1 MSAAEEQLYGRSLR
15 SARRRWEAFGAKPP
29 QAEIFELLR
38 VAGRNARTAAG
49 LMDSLMRYW
58 PEDRGLRQEISD
70 CEEEGDRVTHKIVNR
85 LRASKMTPFDRED
98 IHMLAGAIDD
108 VVDDIEEASEQLAS
122 KRVEAPMEQAQQLT
136 SVLRDCGRGLAAA
149 LDDLEH
155 LEGIEEHLDAI
166 RKLEQE
172 GDQIYRGALAAL
184 FDNAIDPMFVLRWK
198 DIYAALEEAIDRC
211 RAASNSIESIIVKHT

>member
-98 IHMLAGAIDD
+98 IQALANNLDD
-108 VVDDIEEASEQLAS
+108 VLDEMRAVADHLQLHNISAAVPGVDEQLALLTKAGATCAELVRS
-122 KRVEAPMEQAQQLT
+122 LRTLRNVPAKAHEIERLESEADGMYRRVTAELFN
-136 SVLRDCGRGLAAA
+136 GRHDA
-149 LDDLEH
+149 LEIL
-155 LEGIEEHLDAI
+155 
-166 RKLEQE
+166 K
-172 GDQIYRGALAAL
+172 
-184 FDNAIDPMFVLRWK
+184 WK
-198 DIYAALEEAIDRC
+198 DIVEAIE
-211 RAASNSIESIIVKHT
+211 AAIDAIEDASDVVQFIAVKHA